1 LPGEELCDSDVVL
14 QELGDSRIKIG
25 SQGSTQ
31 EFCDCHIVGPTW
43 RMQELGN
50 SGIIGGLAEELGHW
64 DIVVFQEL
72 GYGGV

>member
-1 LPGEELCDSDVVL
+1 
-14 QELGDSRIKIG
+14 
-25 SQGSTQ
+25 
-31 EFCDCHIVGPTW
+31 
-43 RMQELGN
+43 MQELGN